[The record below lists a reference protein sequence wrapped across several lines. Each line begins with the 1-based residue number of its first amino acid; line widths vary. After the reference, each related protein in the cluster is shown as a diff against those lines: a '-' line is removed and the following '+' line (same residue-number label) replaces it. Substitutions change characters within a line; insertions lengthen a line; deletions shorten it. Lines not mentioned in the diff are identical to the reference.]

1 MHLLKDILKKKSLA
15 PASSNSFFQIQSE
28 KILPEV
34 GFVWDTMIHY
44 LILQTPLLPTR
55 SNYEGTEFPPY
66 FWKNHTANFQISELQ
81 FASS

>member
-34 GFVWDTMIHY
+34 GFV
-44 LILQTPLLPTR
+44 
-55 SNYEGTEFPPY
+55 
-66 FWKNHTANFQISELQ
+66 
-81 FASS
+81 